1 MLLIGAEIENSNKE
15 INVDILK
22 WKIWKYTISLFQKVI
37 PEILTIFN
45 CKMLVIHVVGFDW

>member
-22 WKIWKYTISLFQKVI
+22 WKLWKYTINLFQKVI
-37 PEILTIFN
+37 SEILTIFN